1 MNKMNKIMMTLVVS
15 LLISANTTQANP
27 SESTQD
33 KLVSKYETKIFE
45 AIKSLESAKTQN
57 NSKLVN
63 YYQNKLINLVNELD
77 KVNLTDHLANKLF

>member
-27 SESTQD
+27 SVSTQD